1 MKNKN
6 EYIISDTHFF
16 HSNIIRYCG
25 RPYDYT
31 KREDIFRMNE
41 DILKL
46 FDSLPDEDNVTVWN
60 LGDVFFS
67 KMIAEV
73 GVYELKYYVGRMKG
87 TRRKLNLVLGN
98 HDKTILKT
106 LGIRNKSLI
115 QFFTELGF
123 DKVYDHPIIIRDKYI
138 LCHEPVYI
146 GKKSPFKVIYGHTHN
161 TCVDELYHCIDL
173 ENWAMEARA
182 YRKNGLEPPEKKIV
196 WPERKIDIRDYYN
209 VCLDHANKI
218 LRLDDVISELESDT
232 YKGQKDAN

>member
-25 RPYDYT
+25 RPYDST

-46 FDSLPDEDNVTVWN
+46 FDSLPDEDNATVWN

-73 GVYELKYYVGRMKG
+73 GVYELKSYVDRMKG
-87 TRRKLNLVLGN
+87 TKRKLNLVLGN

-123 DKVYDHPIIIRDKYI
+123 NKVYDHPIIIRDKYI

-161 TCVDELYHCIDL
+161 TCVEKDYFVVENQNLKMENIARKKSNMELL
-173 ENWAMEARA
+173 PENLI
-182 YRKNGLEPPEKKIV
+182 YTDKYINPK
-196 WPERKIDIRDYYN
+196 DYIN
-209 VCLDHANKI
+209 VCLDYNHKI
-218 LRLDDVISELESDT
+218 LKLDDVIDLLENKQ
-232 YKGQKDAN
+232 YKGQTN